1 MPDKTPENELRE
13 IWRSQSTESMDLKLG
28 SHRLRQRARDLRS
41 KSRRELLNSIVL
53 AVLIAAG
60 SVYGSIW
67 TDSPVARASFAVTAV
82 WVLIGPFFLH
92 RTKRQAS
99 RPEDAGLRTSL
110 DSCRRELE
118 RHIRFDRGVHVWLG
132 GPLSLAFGT
141 LIGTLV
147 VAIGGKGM
155 LGKMAGPVLALLVVF
170 ALGTVVFRRSQER
183 EFRRAIEELNQIERE
198 R

>member
-13 IWRSQSTESMDLKLG
+13 IWRSQSTEQMEMKLG
-28 SHRLRQRARDLRS
+28 SPRLRQRARDLRS
-41 KSRRELLNSIVL
+41 KSRRELLNSIML

-67 TDSPVARASFAVTAV
+67 THSPVARASFAVTAV
-82 WVLIGPFFLH
+82 WVLIGQFFLH

-99 RPEDAGLRTSL
+99 PPEDAGLRTSL

-118 RHIRFDRGVHVWLG
+118 RHIRFDRGVHLWLA
-132 GPLSLAFGT
+132 GPLILAFGT
-141 LIGTLV
+141 LIGALV
-147 VAIGGKGM
+147 VAVGGKDM
-155 LGKMAGPVLALLVVF
+155 LLKMAGPVLALLVVF
-170 ALGTVVFRRSQER
+170 ALGMVVFRRSQER

>member
-1 MPDKTPENELRE
+1 MPDKAPENELRE
-13 IWRSQSTESMDLKLG
+13 IWRNQSTEPMDMKLG

-53 AVLIAAG
+53 AVLVAAG

-67 TDSPVARASFAVTAV
+67 THSPVARASFAVTAA
-82 WVLIGPFFLH
+82 WVLIGQFFLH

-99 RPEDAGLRTSL
+99 PPEDAGRRTSL

-118 RHIRFDRGVHVWLG
+118 RHIRFDRGVHLWLG
-132 GPLSLAFGT
+132 GPLILAFGA
-141 LIGTLV
+141 LIGSLV
-147 VAIGGKGM
+147 VAVAGKGM
-155 LGKMAGPVLALLVVF
+155 LVTMAGPVLALLVVF
-170 ALGTVVFRRSQER
+170 ALGMVVFRRSQER
-183 EFRRAIEELNQIERE
+183 DLRRAIEELNQIERE

>member
-13 IWRSQSTESMDLKLG
+13 IWRSQSTESMEMKLG

-41 KSRRELLNSIVL
+41 KSRRELLNSIAL

-67 TDSPVARASFAVTAV
+67 THSPVARASFAVTAA
-82 WVLIGPFFLH
+82 WVLVGQFFLH
-92 RTKRQAS
+92 RTKSQAS
-99 RPEDAGLRTSL
+99 PPEYAGMRTSL

-118 RHIRFDRGVHVWLG
+118 RHIRFDRGVHLWLG
-132 GPLSLAFGT
+132 GPLILAFGT

-147 VAIGGKGM
+147 VAVGGEGM
-155 LGKMAGPVLALLVVF
+155 LVKMAGPVLALLVVF
-170 ALGTVVFRRSQER
+170 ALGMVVFRQSQER
-183 EFRRAIEELNQIERE
+183 EFRRAIKELSQIGRE

>member
-1 MPDKTPENELRE
+1 MPDETPESELRE
-13 IWRSQSTESMDLKLG
+13 IWRSQPTEPMEMKLG
-28 SHRLRQRARDLRS
+28 SHRLRQRAGELRS

-67 TDSPVARASFAVTAV
+67 TDYPLARASFAATAA
-82 WVLIGPFFLH
+82 WVLIGQFFLH
-92 RTKRQAS
+92 RTKRLAW

-110 DSCRRELE
+110 DSCRRELQ
-118 RHIRFDRGVHVWLG
+118 RQIRLDRGVHLWLG
-132 GPLSLAFGT
+132 GPLLLAFGT

-147 VAIGGKGM
+147 VAVGGKGM
-155 LGKMAGPVLALLVVF
+155 LVKMAGPVLALLVVF
-170 ALGTVVFRRSQER
+170 AFGMVVFRRSQER
-183 EFRRAIEELNQIERE
+183 EFRRAIEELDQIERE